1 VERLMSQTNILF
13 PMIALAAWTFLVL
26 LLVPY
31 RRVKAAMNK
40 QVVANDFKF
49 GESANVPS
57 YVSVPNRNL
66 INLLEMPVLFY
77 VVCLTLYVTGHAD
90 SAAVLLA
97 WVYVAFRLA
106 HSLIHLTYNN
116 VFHRLA
122 FYGLSNLV
130 LLAMWIRLFLAL
142 LPARAS

>member
-13 PMIALAAWTFLVL
+13 SIIALAGWTFLVL

-40 QVVANDFKF
+40 QVIANDFKF
-49 GESANVPS
+49 GESANVPA

-66 INLLEMPVLFY
+66 INLLEIPVLFY
-77 VVCLTLYVTGHAD
+77 VVCLAMYVTSHAD

-97 WVYVAFRLA
+97 WA
-106 HSLIHLTYNN
+106 
-116 VFHRLA
+116 
-122 FYGLSNLV
+122 
-130 LLAMWIRLFLAL
+130 
-142 LPARAS
+142 